1 MKEEMSL
8 AFARRMMQL
17 LKGERIASS
26 KFQVDVAKELLDED
40 ILIVSSSGY
49 RRSYRLRDPQGLRT
63 YLAQRYDIGG
73 NLEQWYEIKSS
84 EEEIKRSEQVKVVG
98 NSKLKKTR
106 AFRGFLINCVTPIEA
121 TLCDEPLILQ
131 PAKGTSVFLEDFE
144 HFRVAEDVVVVGM
157 ENGESFQSIRDQQ
170 YLFEGMKVLFVS
182 RYPQSNDLRSWL
194 QVIPNRYIHFGDFD
208 LAGVSIFLTEYYSY
222 LGDRAEFFIPAD
234 VEKRIENGNRL
245 LYDSQYDRYKNMTV
259 ADKRLEPVVE
269 MIHRYKRGYEQEG
282 YIRRN

>member
-98 NSKLKKTR
+98 NSKLKR
-106 AFRGFLINCVTPIEA
+106 LV
-121 TLCDEPLILQ
+121 L
-131 PAKGTSVFLEDFE
+131 LE
-144 HFRVAEDVVVVGM
+144 
-157 ENGESFQSIRDQQ
+157 
-170 YLFEGMKVLFVS
+170 VS
-182 RYPQSNDLRSWL
+182 SLTVSLR
-194 QVIPNRYIHFGDFD
+194 
-208 LAGVSIFLTEYYSY
+208 
-222 LGDRAEFFIPAD
+222 
-234 VEKRIENGNRL
+234 
-245 LYDSQYDRYKNMTV
+245 
-259 ADKRLEPVVE
+259 
-269 MIHRYKRGYEQEG
+269 
-282 YIRRN
+282 

>member
-1 MKEEMSL
+1 MSL

-17 LKGERIASS
+17 LEGERIASS
-26 KFQVDVAKELLDED
+26 RFQMDVARELLDED
-40 ILIVSSSGY
+40 ILVASSSGY
-49 RRSYRLRDPQGLRT
+49 RKSYRLRDPQGLRT
-63 YLAQRYDIGG
+63 YLAQRYDIDGT
-73 NLEQWYEIKSS
+73 LEQWYEIKSS
-84 EEEIKRSEQVKVVG
+84 EEEIKRSEQVKAVG

-144 HFRVAEDVVVVGM
+144 HFRIAEDVVVVGL

-194 QVIPNRYIHFGDFD
+194 QMIPNRYIHFGDFD
-208 LAGVSIFLTEYYSY
+208 LAGVSTFLTEYYSY

-245 LYDSQYDRYKNMTV
+245 LYDIQYERYKNMAVT
-259 ADKRLEPVVE
+259 DKRLESIVE

-282 YIRRN
+282 YIRRD

>member
-1 MKEEMSL
+1 MSL
-8 AFARRMMQL
+8 AFARRMMRL
-17 LKGERIASS
+17 LEGERIASS
-26 KFQVDVAKELLDED
+26 RFQMDVARELLDED
-40 ILIVSSSGY
+40 ILVASSSGY
-49 RRSYRLRDPQGLRT
+49 RKSYRLRDPQGLRT
-63 YLAQRYDIGG
+63 YLAQRYDIDG

-84 EEEIKRSEQVKVVG
+84 EEEIKRSEQVKAVG

-144 HFRVAEDVVVVGM
+144 HFRVAEDVIVVGL

-194 QVIPNRYIHFGDFD
+194 QMIPNRYIHFGDFD

-222 LGDRAEFFIPAD
+222 LGDRAEFFIPTD

-245 LYDSQYDRYKNMTV
+245 LYDIQYERYKNMAV
-259 ADKRLEPVVE
+259 ADKRLESIVE
-269 MIHRYKRGYEQEG
+269 IIHRYKRGYEQEG
-282 YIRRN
+282 YIRRD

>member
-194 QVIPNRYIHFGDFD
+194 QVILNRYIHFGDFD

-245 LYDSQYDRYKNMTV
+245 LYDIQYDRYKNMTV
-259 ADKRLEPVVE
+259 ADRRLEPVVE

>member
-1 MKEEMSL
+1 MSL

-17 LKGERIASS
+17 LEGERIASS
-26 KFQVDVAKELLDED
+26 RFQMDVARELLDED
-40 ILIVSSSGY
+40 ILVASSSGY
-49 RRSYRLRDPQGLRT
+49 RKSYRLRDPQGLRT
-63 YLAQRYDIGG
+63 YLAQRYDIDG

-84 EEEIKRSEQVKVVG
+84 EEEIKRSEQVKAVG

-144 HFRVAEDVVVVGM
+144 HFRVAEDVIVVGL

-194 QVIPNRYIHFGDFD
+194 QMIPNRYIHFGDFD

-222 LGDRAEFFIPAD
+222 LGDRAEFFIPTD

-245 LYDSQYDRYKNMTV
+245 LYDIQYERYKNMAV
-259 ADKRLEPVVE
+259 ADKRLESIVE
-269 MIHRYKRGYEQEG
+269 IIHRYKRGYEQEG
-282 YIRRN
+282 YIRRD

>member
-1 MKEEMSL
+1 MSL

-17 LKGERIASS
+17 LEGERIASS
-26 KFQVDVAKELLDED
+26 RFQMDVARELLDED
-40 ILIVSSSGY
+40 ILVASSSGY
-49 RRSYRLRDPQGLRT
+49 RKSYRLRDPQGLRT
-63 YLAQRYDIGG
+63 YLAQRYDIDG

-84 EEEIKRSEQVKVVG
+84 EEEIKRSEQVKAVG

-144 HFRVAEDVVVVGM
+144 HFRVAEDVIVVGL

-194 QVIPNRYIHFGDFD
+194 QMIPNRYIHFGDFD

-222 LGDRAEFFIPAD
+222 LGDRAEFFIPTD

-245 LYDSQYDRYKNMTV
+245 LYDIQYERYKNMAV
-259 ADKRLEPVVE
+259 ADKRLESIVE

-282 YIRRN
+282 YIRRD

>member
-131 PAKGTSVFLEDFE
+131 PAKGTSVF
-144 HFRVAEDVVVVGM
+144 
-157 ENGESFQSIRDQQ
+157 
-170 YLFEGMKVLFVS
+170 
-182 RYPQSNDLRSWL
+182 
-194 QVIPNRYIHFGDFD
+194 
-208 LAGVSIFLTEYYSY
+208 
-222 LGDRAEFFIPAD
+222 
-234 VEKRIENGNRL
+234 
-245 LYDSQYDRYKNMTV
+245 
-259 ADKRLEPVVE
+259 
-269 MIHRYKRGYEQEG
+269 
-282 YIRRN
+282 

>member
-40 ILIVSSSGY
+40 ILIVSSGY

-245 LYDSQYDRYKNMTV
+245 LYDIQYDRYKNMTV
-259 ADKRLEPVVE
+259 ADRRLEPVVE

>member
-259 ADKRLEPVVE
+259 ADRRLEPVVE